1 MKKIILTN
9 GVKEMAFEEVLKQ
22 FAPMIN
28 RTASIFI
35 NKFYNE
41 DREEIV
47 QELEIATW
55 KAYQSYNG
63 EYAFSTHLTYQLKSV
78 TGNRALAITADK
90 RTARKVLSMSA
101 TLFEEESSTLE
112 NIIAHEDYINEN
124 IVATEMMDI
133 IMNNL
138 NEREQLELQCLLYP
152 KEFSSTKLAEKLGI
166 SRQAANQRVGKLKS
180 KLQRLLIEN
189 KYAYDLSA

>member
-9 GVKEMAFEEVLKQ
+9 GVIEMTFEEVLKQ
-22 FAPMIN
+22 FTPMIN
-28 RTASIFI
+28 KAANIFI
-35 NKFYNE
+35 SKFYNE

-78 TGNRALAITADK
+78 TGNRAQDITADK
-90 RTARKVLSMSA
+90 RTARKVLSISA
-101 TLFEEESSTLE
+101 TLFEEEGSTLE

-152 KEFSSTKLAEKLGI
+152 KEFSSTKLSEVLGI
-166 SRQAANQRVGKLKS
+166 SRQAANQRVGKLKM